1 MSVCSQDVY
10 LNNTTPLQVISGGGG
25 GSTNP
30 NPEFSTVTSY
40 SISNLSSINGVAYV
54 PGSLPTNAAFNSVS
68 TGTLQVGNINGA
80 PYNPGVPG
88 NLAVSTLR
96 VDPVNAT
103 NSFAVTGNLSTIN
116 MQAVGVSSS
125 VFEMRSFGTGGPIIS
140 NILTNTSGFEQTVS
154 LLADNSYVNQYLD
167 LAFDPI
173 TSGTTPSYS
182 VYVHDTNNS
191 TSQMYLDLNVFSTAN
206 IACDTINVPALTGV
220 STLNG
225 ANVTNIPRVFD
236 QPSGLQ
242 DSVIS
247 SVNASLSVGGSITNV
262 MIGCGAPLTGN
273 ISTVQGHKYVVN
285 GCLAVSSISGGFP
298 AGAPNAYMSIWGGG
312 GTGPSWVNN
321 TTWSYPQISTLA
333 GITAGN
339 AGLPFTK
346 AFLQWSAPGGFTQV
360 NQQQP
365 GQPGNSTIT
374 YYAYCSPDW
383 PIPVAVSVSS
393 LVGTVT
399 ASDLA
404 QVTVQDLG
412 PISVSGSG

>member
-1 MSVCSQDVY
+1 MSVASTDVY

-30 NPEFSTVTSY
+30 NPVFSTVTSY

-68 TGTLQVGNINGA
+68 TGSLQVSSINGA
-80 PYNPGVPG
+80 AYVPGVPA
-88 NLAVSTLR
+88 NLAVSTLT
-96 VDPVNAT
+96 VQPVRAGENIVLNGTVSTTSLAI
-103 NSFAVTGNLSTIN
+103 TGQSTTELKLTTLGLGAPLASDMKVNLS
-116 MQAVGVSSS
+116 GY
-125 VFEMRSFGTGGPIIS
+125 
-140 NILTNTSGFEQTVS
+140 EQTVT
-154 LLADNSYVNQYLD
+154 LQGPGVYVNQYLD
-167 LAFDPI
+167 LAYDPI

-182 VYVHDTNNS
+182 VYMQDSAGS

-206 IACDTINVPALTGV
+206 IACDNLNTTVLTGV
-220 STLNG
+220 SSLNG
-225 ANVTNIPRVFD
+225 RDPAGIPYVFD

-242 DSVIS
+242 DRVIS
-247 SVNASLSVGGSITNV
+247 SINTTLANTSGIAGAV
-262 MIGCGAPLTGN
+262 IGCGAPLTGN

-298 AGAPNAYMSIWGGG
+298 AGSANAYMTVWGGG
-312 GTGPSWVNN
+312 GPGSSWVNN
-321 TTWSYPQISTLA
+321 ATWSYPQISTVA
-333 GITAGN
+333 GMTAGG
-339 AGLPFTK
+339 AGL
-346 AFLQWSAPGGFTQV
+346 AFNRADLQWSAPGGFTLV
-360 NQQQP
+360 NQQNP
-365 GQPGNSTIT
+365 GSPGNSTIT

-383 PIPVAVSVSS
+383 PIPVAVAVSS

-399 ASDLA
+399 ASDIA